1 MQQDLFG
8 NKLEE
13 GQKVIYDTD
22 KFATKIGKVL
32 YITGNS
38 ILIQADGYKQ
48 QIFNKNSYKFPVVVL
63 GIIIKECEE

>member
-22 KFATKIGKVL
+22 KFATKVGKVL
-32 YITGNS
+32 YIAGNS

-63 GIIIKECEE
+63 GAVIKECKE